1 MSNTNQA
8 YIFTRKYQDRKDSSV
23 ITKILTASLE
33 PSQIEPDISNTD
45 PETGAP
51 VESECHF
58 YNDMIDKTLDAA
70 YESIETYVS
79 ENNAFPSIGVMVM
92 LLKKFKSIRLG
103 NIFQALSLYSSTIRV
118 YDIDTKNKLDR
129 LKNSED
135 KDDQHRYNN
144 ALNLHATMLLI
155 CSNYLVATKNGNKN
169 QYKIT
174 LLKEALKPM
183 YDYRSKTI
191 NFIKT
196 LCASADIQNKNDP
209 IGLLLRNVLNEFKS
223 QQSKRNNC
231 RKSWSINDLA
241 SKIDDLSPNS
251 LIILSKL
258 ISNYWYQD
266 REDGFDSFEVSL
278 TPMLEE
284 QSFLNYFKS
293 EMSATL
299 FSDVESYIRGD
310 ISSIPD
316 SDHNSDQVNNV
327 VKMFDQW
334 LHDKIAD
341 IYNEF
346 CPDHSATHTFIL
358 NSYIRHLLT
367 ECRFGSKE
375 TLDDDDRAL
384 RLENI
389 DLAGKIIS
397 KNSKE
402 NITNPFFQYYVTDIN
417 LLSSLYLIYN
427 KRYPDSTPEMYDI
440 WDSEDLFVN
449 ALKCQLKSIKS
460 ASDNYRMIQ
469 LSLFRLLNL
478 YEYIFFYHKNKNV
491 SKEKP
496 APYKDK
502 VKDFLG
508 LIDAQMR
515 EIFKSGKKYS
525 KHNLVLRKMLQ
536 LHFYNSKQAMY
547 EFWDKCFNIPGIDLS
562 KRDISLF
569 ISLSAK
575 DLPGDDNKEDE
586 NKTTKCFFHGLEK
599 GYFMCSTKCP
609 SEKDVEDKQRNNGD
623 SICVTDNLVVIDS
636 HDRDPARYGGS
647 YYSTQSVSL
656 IKVMVREVL
665 KIVWFKE
672 DLYNEYLASLS
683 AFPLVKKCA
692 NLIWNEYRASFFSSN
707 VASGKKFQIKI
718 ITGGKAANYK
728 KIEVAVKAIN
738 INSSKARVKDDNDNM
753 YVSP

>member
-51 VESECHF
+51 VESECDF

-196 LCASADIQNKNDP
+196 LCARSDIQNKNDP

-358 NSYIRHLLT
+358 NSY
-367 ECRFGSKE
+367 K
-375 TLDDDDRAL
+375 
-384 RLENI
+384 
-389 DLAGKIIS
+389 
-397 KNSKE
+397 
-402 NITNPFFQYYVTDIN
+402 
-417 LLSSLYLIYN
+417 LI
-427 KRYPDSTPEMYDI
+427 
-440 WDSEDLFVN
+440 
-449 ALKCQLKSIKS
+449 
-460 ASDNYRMIQ
+460 
-469 LSLFRLLNL
+469 
-478 YEYIFFYHKNKNV
+478 
-491 SKEKP
+491 
-496 APYKDK
+496 
-502 VKDFLG
+502 
-508 LIDAQMR
+508 
-515 EIFKSGKKYS
+515 
-525 KHNLVLRKMLQ
+525 
-536 LHFYNSKQAMY
+536 
-547 EFWDKCFNIPGIDLS
+547 
-562 KRDISLF
+562 
-569 ISLSAK
+569 
-575 DLPGDDNKEDE
+575 
-586 NKTTKCFFHGLEK
+586 
-599 GYFMCSTKCP
+599 
-609 SEKDVEDKQRNNGD
+609 
-623 SICVTDNLVVIDS
+623 
-636 HDRDPARYGGS
+636 
-647 YYSTQSVSL
+647 
-656 IKVMVREVL
+656 
-665 KIVWFKE
+665 
-672 DLYNEYLASLS
+672 
-683 AFPLVKKCA
+683 
-692 NLIWNEYRASFFSSN
+692 
-707 VASGKKFQIKI
+707 
-718 ITGGKAANYK
+718 
-728 KIEVAVKAIN
+728 
-738 INSSKARVKDDNDNM
+738 
-753 YVSP
+753 